1 MSEEQDPNSFL
12 NPSVQNIQNAKISVD
27 FEYNA
32 EALNKSLAFMKQ
44 LYAYIEIKID
54 DPFFVFKDTPDVI
67 KPEPLQDDPHELEL
81 VYPIYDFGDRLTS
94 SKTMDKEIDNHSML
108 KMFFTIEKM
117 ISIMYYKIKHKSTSG
132 GEEKAENLFYLDG
145 HILCLRK
152 AFEVMINLPDNWVVM
167 NFEPGQWGNNYLATL
182 QRLKNKDF
190 QYPPPA
196 PRDNYRQKVGVN
208 YKKTSL
214 IL

>member
-1 MSEEQDPNSFL
+1 MSEEQDANSFH
-12 NPSVQNIQNAKISVD
+12 NPSVENHQNSKNVVD

-44 LYAYIEIKID
+44 LYAYIEIRIE

-67 KPEPLQDDPHELEL
+67 KPESLQNDPQELEL
-81 VYPIYDFGDRLTS
+81 VYPIYDFGDRLSS
-94 SKTMDKEIDNHSML
+94 SKTMDNEIDNHSML

-117 ISIMYYKIKHKSTSG
+117 ISIMYEKIKNKSTSG
-132 GEEKAENLFYLDG
+132 GTENPENLFYLDG
-145 HILCLRK
+145 HLLCLRK
-152 AFEVMINLPDNWVVM
+152 AFEVIINLPDNWIVM
-167 NFEPGQWGNNYLATL
+167 NFDPGEWGNNYLATL
-182 QRLKNKDF
+182 QRLKNKNF

-196 PRDNYRQKVGVN
+196 PRDNYRQKIGGN